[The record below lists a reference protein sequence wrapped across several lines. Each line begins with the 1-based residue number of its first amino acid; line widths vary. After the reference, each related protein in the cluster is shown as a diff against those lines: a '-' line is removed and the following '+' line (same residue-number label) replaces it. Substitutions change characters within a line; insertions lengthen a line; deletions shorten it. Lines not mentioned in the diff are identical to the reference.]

1 MKSILQPDFVAH
13 AEKVHKEWARF
24 SDGSAGQGSDVAD
37 CSETLAVSEE
47 DLERQ
52 DQSYRA
58 LKTAVDAIE
67 SEMKNRVKEFAPW
80 MNEEEVNELAGL
92 LLQLPAQL
100 FCREN
105 LWGVILA

>member
-1 MKSILQPDFVAH
+1 MQ
-13 AEKVHKEWARF
+13 
-24 SDGSAGQGSDVAD
+24 
-37 CSETLAVSEE
+37 
-47 DLERQ
+47 
-52 DQSYRA
+52 
-58 LKTAVDAIE
+58 
-67 SEMKNRVKEFAPW
+67 NRVKEFAPW